1 MDNNILI
8 ILAVASTLAGLIT
21 EAIKSILGEYITIRG
36 EVLAAIV
43 SVISGILTCVAYAI
57 MFDVAVTAK
66 IVVYG
71 IIIVLMTV
79 ISSSLGYDKV
89 VGVFTKIFEKKE
101 V

>member
-1 MDNNILI
+1 MDSNILI

-21 EAIKSILGEYITIRG
+21 EAIKNIFGDAIKIRG

-43 SVISGILTCVAYAI
+43 SIVSGIFVCVAYAI
-57 MFDVAVTAK
+57 MFEVAMSAQT
-66 IVVYG
+66 IVYG

-89 VGVFTKIFEKKE
+89 VSVFGKIFKKE

>member
-21 EAIKSILGEYITIRG
+21 EAIKSIFGEYITMRG

-43 SVISGILTCVAYAI
+43 SVISGIFTCVAYVV
-57 MFDVAVTAK
+57 MFDVAITAK
-66 IVVYG
+66 IIVYG
-71 IIIVLMTV
+71 VIIVLMTV

-89 VGVFTKIFEKKE
+89 VSVFSKIFNKE